1 VTENDVR
8 SALEG
13 IHKQKQ
19 ASEGDKHKLLSS
31 AYDQAIERINRQE
44 MGLRDLAIRVLSWI
58 TCAKRQLTTI
68 EFQHALAT
76 KKGKRTLDTR
86 DLVPVED
93 IVSVCAGV
101 VTMDKES
108 DIIRLAHYTTQQYFN
123 DKRNELF
130 PNMEYNI
137 LITCL
142 TYLSF
147 DVFES
152 GFCRTDKEFEKRM
165 WQNPFYSYSAHH
177 WGDHAREVPTLCHE
191 AIDFLD
197 SEKKVEA
204 STQALM
210 VRKQHGWWLLRYSQD
225 VPRRMTGLH
234 LAAYLGLKDGVQIL
248 SIRNL
253 ANRRDSYGRIALSY
267 AAMRGNEAIVKLIL
281 DTGKINALLGRQG
294 RP

>member
-1 VTENDVR
+1 
-8 SALEG
+8 
-13 IHKQKQ
+13 
-19 ASEGDKHKLLSS
+19 

-44 MGLRDLAIRVLSWI
+44 MGLRELAIRVLSWI

-76 KKGKRTLDTR
+76 KKGKRTLDTG

-93 IVSVCAGV
+93 IVSVCAGL

-130 PNMEYNI
+130 PDMEYNI

-152 GFCRTDKEFEKRM
+152 GFCRTDEEFEERM
-165 WQNPFYSYSAHH
+165 WQNPFYSYSAH
-177 WGDHAREVPTLCHE
+177 
-191 AIDFLD
+191 
-197 SEKKVEA
+197 
-204 STQALM
+204 
-210 VRKQHGWWLLRYSQD
+210 
-225 VPRRMTGLH
+225 
-234 LAAYLGLKDGVQIL
+234 
-248 SIRNL
+248 
-253 ANRRDSYGRIALSY
+253 
-267 AAMRGNEAIVKLIL
+267 
-281 DTGKINALLGRQG
+281 
-294 RP
+294 